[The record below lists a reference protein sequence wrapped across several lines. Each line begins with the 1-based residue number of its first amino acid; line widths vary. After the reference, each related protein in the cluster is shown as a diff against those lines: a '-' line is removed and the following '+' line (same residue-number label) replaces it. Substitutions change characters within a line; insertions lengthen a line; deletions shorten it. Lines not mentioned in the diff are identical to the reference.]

1 MLRIRD
7 LSLEKRIL
15 TTNFL
20 MVFIPAL
27 LLFRDGK
34 VVGTSVGYVAKPE
47 LEAFLSGR

>member
-1 MLRIRD
+1 MARR
-7 LSLEKRIL
+7 EKRKIGLFCL
-15 TTNFL
+15 TAS
-20 MVFIPAL
+20 AL

>member
-1 MLRIRD
+1 MKIKAFFGR
-7 LSLEKRIL
+7 
-15 TTNFL
+15 
-20 MVFIPAL
+20 IPAL